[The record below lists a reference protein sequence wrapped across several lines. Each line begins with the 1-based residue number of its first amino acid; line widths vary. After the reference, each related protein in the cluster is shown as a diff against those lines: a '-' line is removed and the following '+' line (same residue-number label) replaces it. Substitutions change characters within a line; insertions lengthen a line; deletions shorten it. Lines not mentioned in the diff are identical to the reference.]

1 MTDELVT
8 DLTNDTSSLNLNHED
23 SSPSISN
30 TADNAAD
37 DTFAEESN
45 KAAFNHLLK
54 KIRESVITKR
64 DYGTK
69 FETLIRS
76 WLTRDE
82 AYRDLFSKVMTY
94 ADWAR
99 EHPELTVNA
108 RDIGI
113 DLVGVNAED
122 PNTFTAI
129 QCKMYEEGHTVSKRE
144 IDSFISNSDKTYF
157 TRRFIVA
164 TNKDND
170 WSDNLKNSF
179 AGKQIPITLI
189 TCESL
194 ATSNVD
200 WNAYLQGNEEDI
212 QKRQLRDYQRRV
224 IDQIVTG
231 FKTVNRGKLIMAC
244 GTGKTFTSMKLTEEY
259 VGAGGFVLFLVP
271 SLALLS
277 QTLADWKRQCS
288 LHINAFA
295 VCSDSTTGKSDPL
308 DLDDLISL
316 SQLSYPATTDAKSLT
331 AKVKEALLKK
341 QDLTV
346 IFSTYQSIDVLHEAQ
361 FSFGNDAIPEFDL
374 IICDEAHR
382 TAGGYAVSDDCNREE
397 SLFLRVHNDS
407 FIKGRKRLYMTAT
420 PRIYG
425 SVAKDQASSGD
436 AVIYSMDDEKVFG
449 PDLATVTFSEAISMN
464 CLVDYKVIVLTLDE
478 SLLEKDYSFLSSDEM
493 SAVNISNAAKIIGS
507 YRALAKLDIKK
518 EDGDENGN
526 ALLAAPKYMKRAV
539 GFARVIETSPD
550 NNERPAARQY
560 ADWFGR
566 VVEKYQEKERAFLK
580 KRFGQNW
587 NDSAYNEAHQLKF
600 ETKYIYGAMPATQ
613 KDDLLSWLREEPGE
627 NICKILF
634 NVRCLSE
641 GVDVPSLDAVIFLSP
656 RKSPVDVVQT
666 VGRVMRISPGK
677 KRGYVILPVV
687 LPTGASPDLLLN
699 KNKEFEVVWQVLN
712 ALKSIDSAFARVIDG
727 ETGKINSKH
736 IEVIS
741 ITDKKFSKTRGA
753 SGETLSSG
761 KKTKGTKESETKA
774 DTMFDLFA
782 EQYRNA
788 VVEESLKTL
797 IVKRV
802 GNRRE
807 WEDWAEDVAEICKTQ
822 INHIKDIVKDSSDSR
837 KALEVFRDEIK
848 TTLNGQISEDAVIE
862 MIGQHIVIKPV
873 LAAIFR
879 EYPFAEQNP
888 ISKAMSEMLSKL
900 DKDGMNRCTS
910 LLEPFYKDV
919 SLRMS
924 AAQDSVTR
932 QTIIKDIFNRFFQ
945 KAFPKLR
952 DKLGIIYTPVEVV
965 DFINRSVA
973 DLLKKEFNQSVGAHG
988 IHVLDPFTGTGTFI
1002 VRMMESGLIP
1012 KDQLKYKYENDL
1024 HANEIVP
1031 LAYYIASMN
1040 IETAY
1045 HNLVDDKD
1053 YRPNNVTV
1061 WTDTF
1066 ASNGKANLITALS
1079 ENNDNLCRENN
1090 AEIRII
1096 VGNPPYSVG
1105 QESQNDNNANEHYE
1119 ALDKRLKN
1127 TYVAASN
1134 ATLKGSLFDSY
1145 IRAYRWAADR
1155 IGSSGIIGFITNAGW
1170 LDSASAD
1177 GMRKCMAEE
1186 FSSIYVYHLKG
1197 NQRTSGERSRQEGGK
1212 IFGEGSRAPI
1222 AIVFLIKNPQA
1233 QEKGKIYFHTV
1244 ADYLTREQKLKE
1256 VSDYASISNMEW
1268 EEIVPDKH
1276 GDWLNLK
1283 DETFEKYIELTK
1295 KDKGKK
1301 AKRSDNAIFK
1311 DYVVGISSGRDC
1323 WVYNSDKDEL
1333 QNSLRRTVQAWN
1345 DAIAEV
1351 ESGTAIDTV
1360 INASGADIS
1369 WTDGSKK
1376 KFHKLQPLSWLPK
1389 NIITVLYRPF
1399 FKQYLYYEKNPCFI
1413 ERPGRWQNVFP
1424 TEDSDN
1430 LVIAVN
1436 QGYTKT
1442 GQIAFITDHLTDI
1455 HCNGDTS
1462 VFPRYLYISDN
1473 FGTEKTDAISDFG
1486 LRHFQEAYG
1495 STGAGITK
1503 DDVFYYVY
1511 GILHSSDYR
1520 ARYAN
1525 NLAKELPRIPRVA
1538 SYQDFRAFVDAGRK
1552 LADLHVNYEKQ
1563 PEYPGVTITGEDTRN
1578 YTVTKMKWARI
1589 PSKKGNDA
1597 NDKTKLLF
1605 NSAITV
1611 SNIPLE
1617 AQEYVVNKKSAL
1629 DWVVEKAEIDKEN
1642 GIVNDFNKFANDPR
1656 YPLALF
1662 LKVITVSMETVKIV
1676 KSLPPLEIHPL
1687 DKE

>member
-8 DLTNDTSSLNLNHED
+8 NLTNDT
-23 SSPSISN
+23 
-30 TADNAAD
+30 AD

-45 KAAFNHLLK
+45 KEAFNYLLK

-82 AYRDLFSKVMTY
+82 AYRDFFSKVMTY

-99 EHPELTVNA
+99 EHSELTVNA

-113 DLVGVNAED
+113 DLVGVNAEN

-129 QCKMYEEGHTVSKRE
+129 QCKMYEERHTVSKRE

-200 WNAYLQGNEEDI
+200 WNAYLQGKEENI

-224 IDQIVTG
+224 IDQILTG

-382 TAGGYAVSDDCNREE
+382 TAGGYAVSDDYNREE

-507 YRALAKLDIKK
+507 YRALAKLDIKR
-518 EDGDENGN
+518 EDDDEN
-526 ALLAAPKYMKRAV
+526 ALPGVPKHMKRAV

-566 VVEKYQEKERAFLK
+566 VVEKYQEKEMAFLK

-587 NDSAYNEAHQLKF
+587 NSSAYNEAHQLKF
-600 ETKYIYGAMPATQ
+600 ETKYIYGTLPATQ
-613 KDDLLSWLREEPGE
+613 KDDLLNWLREEPGE

-741 ITDKKFSKTRGA
+741 ITNRKFSKTRGA

-761 KKTKGTKESETKA
+761 KKTKGTKESEIKA

-782 EQYRNA
+782 DQYRNP

-822 INHIKDIVKDSSDSR
+822 INHIKDIVKNSPESR
-837 KALEVFRDEIK
+837 KALEEFRNEIK

-873 LAAIFR
+873 LAAIFK

-910 LLEPFYKDV
+910 LLEPFYRDV

-973 DLLKKEFNQSVGAHG
+973 DLLKKEFNQSIGTHG

-1002 VRMMESGLIP
+1002 VRMMESGIIP

-1040 IETAY
+1040 IETSY
-1045 HNLVDDKD
+1045 HNLVDDRD
-1053 YRPNNVTV
+1053 YRPNNITV

-1079 ENNDNLCRENN
+1079 ENNDNLCLENK

-1212 IFGEGSRAPI
+1212 IFGEGSRAPV

-1256 VSDYASISNMEW
+1256 VSDYASISSMEW

-1283 DETFEKYIELTK
+1283 DDTFENYIELIN
-1295 KDKGKK
+1295 KDKG
-1301 AKRSDNAIFK
+1301 SDNAIFK
-1311 DYVVGISSGRDC
+1311 DYVVGVSSGRDC
-1323 WVYNSDKDEL
+1323 WVYNSDKNEL
-1333 QNSLRRTVQAWN
+1333 KNSLRRTVQAWN
-1345 DAIAEV
+1345 NAVAEV
-1351 ESGTAIDTV
+1351 KSGTAIDIAITKSV
-1360 INASGADIS
+1360 KEIS
-1369 WTDGSKK
+1369 WTRGSKT
-1376 KFHKLQPLSWLPK
+1376 KFQKLEPLSWLPK
-1389 NIITVLYRPF
+1389 NIITALYRPF

-1413 ERPGRWQNVFP
+1413 EMPSRWQNVFP
-1424 TEDSDN
+1424 AEDSDN

-1442 GQIAFITDHLTDI
+1442 GQIAFITDHLADI
-1455 HCNGDTS
+1455 HCDGDTS
-1462 VFPRYLYISDN
+1462 VFPRYLYVSDN
-1473 FGTEKTDAISDFG
+1473 FGTERTDAISDSG

-1495 STGAGITK
+1495 SAGAGITR

-1511 GILHSSDYR
+1511 GILHSPDYR

-1538 SYQDFRAFVDAGRK
+1538 SYQDFRTFADAGRK

-1563 PEYPGVTITGEDTRN
+1563 PEYPGVTITGEASWN
-1578 YTVTKMKWARI
+1578 YTVTKMQWAKI
-1589 PSKKGNDA
+1589 PGKKGNDA

-1617 AQEYVVNKKSAL
+1617 AQEYVVNRKSAL
-1629 DWVVEKAEIDKEN
+1629 DWVVERAGVSVDKKT
-1642 GIVNDFNKFANDPR
+1642 GIANDFNKFANDPR

-1662 LKVITVSMETVKIV
+1662 LKVITVSMETVKII
-1676 KSLPPLEIHPL
+1676 KALPTLEIHHL

>member
-1 MTDELVT
+1 MTDEFLT
-8 DLTNDTSSLNLNHED
+8 DLTNDTASINQEAD
-23 SSPSISN
+23 SPSDNTFSN
-30 TADNAAD
+30 TAVNTAN
-37 DTFAEESN
+37 DTFAEEHN
-45 KAAFNHLLK
+45 KEAFDLLLK

-69 FETLIRS
+69 FETLVRS

-82 AYRDLFSKVMTY
+82 AYRDFFSKVMTY

-99 EHPELTVNA
+99 EHPDLTVNA

-129 QCKMYEEGHTVSKRE
+129 QCKMYEKEHTVSKKE
-144 IDSFISNSDKTYF
+144 IDSFISNSDKTFF
-157 TRRFIVA
+157 TRRLIVA
-164 TNKDND
+164 TNNNWSENLLNSLKGKDIPVTVIKR
-170 WSDNLKNSF
+170 SDL
-179 AGKQIPITLI
+179 
-189 TCESL
+189 ES
-194 ATSNVD
+194 SNVD
-200 WNAYLQGNEEDI
+200 WSAYLQGKEENI

-288 LHINAFA
+288 FHINAFA
-295 VCSDSTTGKSDPL
+295 VCSDSTTGKSNPL
-308 DLDDLISL
+308 ELDDLISL
-316 SQLSYPATTDAKSLT
+316 DQLSYPATTDAKSLT
-331 AKVKEALLKK
+331 AKVKEALLKTR
-341 QDLTV
+341 DLTV

-361 FSFGNDAIPEFDL
+361 FSFGNDSIPEFDL

-382 TAGGYAVSDDCNREE
+382 TAGGYAVSDDYSREE

-420 PRIYG
+420 PRVYG
-425 SVAKDQASSGD
+425 TVAKDQASSGD

-507 YRALAKLDIKK
+507 YRALAKLDIRK
-518 EDGDENGN
+518 EDGDENDN
-526 ALLAAPKYMKRAV
+526 AVPASKHMKRAV

-550 NNERPAARQY
+550 NNERPAAKQY

-613 KDDLLSWLREEPGE
+613 KDDLLSWLREEPAE

-753 SGETLSSG
+753 SGETLPSG

-822 INHIKDIVKDSSDSR
+822 INHIKDIVKESPESR
-837 KALEVFRDEIK
+837 KALEEFRDEIK

-873 LAAIFR
+873 LAAIFK

-900 DKDGMNRCTS
+900 DRDGMNRCTS

-932 QTIIKDIFNRFFQ
+932 QPIIKDIFNRFFQ

-1053 YRPNNVTV
+1053 YRPNNITV

-1079 ENNDNLCRENN
+1079 ENNDNLCRENK

-1119 ALDKRLKN
+1119 ALDKRLKE
-1127 TYVAASN
+1127 TYVARTD
-1134 ATLKGSLFDSY
+1134 ATLKGKLFDSY

-1155 IGSSGIIGFITNAGW
+1155 IGKSGIIGFVTNAGW
-1170 LDSASAD
+1170 LETASAD

-1212 IFGEGSRAPI
+1212 IFGEGSRAPV
-1222 AIVFLIKNPQA
+1222 AIVFLVKNPQA
-1233 QEKGKIYFHTV
+1233 QEKGNIYFHTV

-1256 VSDYASISNMEW
+1256 ISDYASISNMEW

-1276 GDWLNLK
+1276 GDWLNQRDNSFRNFIRL
-1283 DETFEKYIELTK
+1283 D
-1295 KDKGKK
+1295 GKQT
-1301 AKRSDNAIFK
+1301 SENSLFTN
-1311 DYVVGISSGRDC
+1311 YSLGVVTSRDS
-1323 WVYNSDKDEL
+1323 WMYNSSKTIVKENTVRLIDFYNQEVDRAAKDG
-1333 QNSLRRTVQAWN
+1333 NYSLNLDPKMFSWDRPQKRNVTKGIKASPY
-1345 DAIAEV
+1345 D
-1351 ESGTAIDTV
+1351 ES
-1360 INASGADIS
+1360 
-1369 WTDGSKK
+1369 
-1376 KFHKLQPLSWLPK
+1376 HCYLS
-1389 NIITVLYRPF
+1389 IYRPF
-1399 FKQYLYYEKNPCFI
+1399 YKQYLYFDRFWNNCIYQMP
-1413 ERPGRWQNVFP
+1413 QLFP
-1424 TEDSDN
+1424 NKDCDN
-1430 LVIAVN
+1430 LVISV
-1436 QGYTKT
+1436 T
-1442 GQIAFITDHLTDI
+1442 GVGNKNFSCLMTNCIMDLNSLEAGAQ
-1455 HCNGDTS
+1455 C
-1462 VFPRYLYISDN
+1462 FPRYLYVSDN
-1473 FGTEKTDAISDFG
+1473 FGTEKTDAISDSG

-1495 STGAGITK
+1495 SAGAGITK

-1511 GILHSSDYR
+1511 GILHSPDYL

-1538 SYQDFRAFVDAGRK
+1538 SYQNFRAFADAGRK

-1563 PEYPGVTITGEDTRN
+1563 PEYPGVTITGEDSRN
-1578 YTVTKMKWARI
+1578 YTVTKMQWAKI
-1589 PSKKGNDA
+1589 PGKKGNDA

-1617 AQEYVVNKKSAL
+1617 AQEYVVNRKSAL
-1629 DWVVEKAEIDKEN
+1629 DWVVEKAGVSVDKKT
-1642 GIVNDFNKFANDPR
+1642 GIVNDFNKFAEAPR

-1676 KSLPPLEIHPL
+1676 KALPPLEIHPL